1 VSAALVS
8 FPQLMG
14 SNRVLDDGVTLV
26 IWGSAEAAVTIMA
39 ASVPMLRMLV
49 RGTRGSGR
57 ESHTRIS
64 ENRSRGTY
72 NTTGS
77 SRKVYYY
84 NKPRRDLVT
93 MTGSTWTGRS
103 R

>member
-1 VSAALVS
+1 
-8 FPQLMG
+8 
-14 SNRVLDDGVTLV
+14 VTLV
-26 IWGSAEAAVTIMA
+26 IWASAEAAVTIMA

-49 RGTRGSGR
+49 RSPKALGR
-57 ESHTRIS
+57 EHHTGTS
-64 ENRSRGTY
+64 QNRSRRTY

-77 SRKVYYY
+77 SRKVYY

-93 MTGSTWTGRS
+93 MTGSTWTGGS